1 MNALIYFSEPNTA
14 SKVSE
19 NIEWSHQTASAIDQ
33 FTTRFYSKVIIVLS
47 SVPFFLYDWNGRKEA
62 LINLLNLQYVEQKG
76 PDANLVFSPF
86 SIHLALAM
94 LTAAATTDST
104 TQSELFDVMGGINN
118 IKELQNSYKSLLDE
132 YKVSTVFE
140 IYIQYP
146 SDLFSI
152 TDFLKFL

>member
-1 MNALIYFSEPNTA
+1 M
-14 SKVSE
+14 
-19 NIEWSHQTASAIDQ
+19 
-33 FTTRFYSKVIIVLS
+33 
-47 SVPFFLYDWNGRKEA
+47 
-62 LINLLNLQYVEQKG
+62 NLQYVEQKG

-140 IYIQYP
+140 IY
-146 SDLFSI
+146 
-152 TDFLKFL
+152 